1 LVAATMDY
9 IEPPDASTIESAI
22 EPWIEANPDL
32 TLEIEEHKR
41 SADVYL
47 VRPDG
52 SVAAVLN
59 TLRFGSNGW
68 ALNTFTSCPGIPP
81 FGR

>member
-1 LVAATMDY
+1 MDY
-9 IEPPDASTIESAI
+9 LRPPREPSIEAAI

-32 TLEIEEHKR
+32 ALYIDERKQA
-41 SADVYL
+41 ADVYL

-52 SVAAVLN
+52 SVATALN
-59 TLRFGSNGW
+59 TLRAGETWS
-68 ALNTFTSCPGIPP
+68 LNTYTSCPAAVPHVLP